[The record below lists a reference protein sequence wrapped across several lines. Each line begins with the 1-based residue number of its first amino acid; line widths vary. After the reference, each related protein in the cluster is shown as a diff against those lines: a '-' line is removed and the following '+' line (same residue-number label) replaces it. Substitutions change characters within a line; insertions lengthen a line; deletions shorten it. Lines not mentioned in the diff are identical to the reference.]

1 MKQFFCFLIGILV
14 FTSCQKKVEENQN
27 TEPKEALEMY
37 EPSEMAMLMEQMYA
51 HNLQL
56 KQLISDNEK
65 LGKLPVELDKIYTAH
80 FTDPTDNDD
89 FFQEN
94 AQIYVELQTEIYE
107 SKNPVEAY
115 NKMVDACIQCHQV
128 KCSGPI
134 SRIKK
139 LYISRN
145 AQP

>member
-1 MKQFFCFLIGILV
+1 
-14 FTSCQKKVEENQN
+14 QN

-65 LGKLPVELDKIYTAH
+65 LGEHPIELNKIYTAH

-89 FFQEN
+89 FFQEK

-107 SKNPVEAY
+107 SENPAEAY

-134 SRIKK
+134 
-139 LYISRN
+139 
-145 AQP
+145 